1 MTNCNSC
8 GILIEFVENGFKP
21 DGKKKW
27 KVLNAETKQ
36 VHKCPNWKRKDNT
49 DDPFRM
55 IGNDNQKIINKGVKC
70 CICKKYTELGFCH
83 HKI

>member
-8 GILIEFVENGFKP
+8 GILIEFQEDGFKP
-21 DGKKKW
+21 DGKTKW

-36 VHKCPNWKRKDNT
+36 VHKCPAWKRKNDNN
-49 DDPFRM
+49 DPF
-55 IGNDNQKIINKGVKC
+55 GNSGKDTQAKYKGVKC
-70 CICKKYTELGFCH
+70 CICKKFTEESCH

>member
-8 GILIEFVENGFKP
+8 GILIEFQENGFKP
-21 DGKKKW
+21 DGKTKW

-36 VHKCPNWKRKDNT
+36 VHKCPKWQRKDNT
-49 DDPFRM
+49 DDPFRAS
-55 IGNDNQKIINKGVKC
+55 GNYKSAKNKGVQC
-70 CICKKYTELGFCH
+70 CICKKFTEGYCW

>member
-21 DGKKKW
+21 DGKTKW

-70 CICKKYTELGFCH
+70 CICKKYTDLGFCH

>member
-8 GILIEFVENGFKP
+8 GILIEFQENGFKP
-21 DGKKKW
+21 DGKIKW
-27 KVLNAETKQ
+27 KVLNFETKQ
-36 VHKCPNWKRKDNT
+36 VHKCPMWKRKDNT

-70 CICKKYTELGFCH
+70 CICKKYTDLGFCH

>member
-21 DGKKKW
+21 DGKTKW

-36 VHKCPNWKRKDNT
+36 VHKCPKWQRKDNT
-49 DDPFRM
+49 DDPFRAS
-55 IGNDNQKIINKGVKC
+55 GKENSAKNKGVQC
-70 CICKKYTELGFCH
+70 CICKKFTEGYCWH
-83 HKI
+83 RI

>member
-21 DGKKKW
+21 DGKTKW